1 MTYVCYQ
8 GNDHDCGFAAL
19 KMLLANKVHNK
30 SYLYIKKPAK
40 KKDYSFYDLI
50 KIAKSYGFRLSSF
63 QMPVEDVRSIPN
75 GTIVMIKENH
85 MVFLKKVGKRKV
97 TYVDPNIGKVTCSL
111 REFEK
116 RWSGYVIECIN
127 ASDAREIESGK
138 IRMTPV
144 WMDVIHYVIIGVI
157 FISLMSG
164 FYLINDNSSIILTM
178 IFLLLFA
185 VTELVENWYI
195 IKELKYFDKQFLGI
209 YFSRRFNQNF
219 SKYRSYLD
227 YKTKYF
233 IVSKLLVSDMIL
245 ITVFSILLCINDYR
259 NVFVFLILLLAKML
273 DNKLFS
279 KREREDVKSIERIE
293 SRAFE
298 DSETAIKELSDA
310 NNKASRLA
318 LSSSL
323 KKVVYLFI
331 CLCLALG
338 MMLVTNVVSTNF
350 IIFHFG
356 IYFLMSAAFENIIL
370 FFSNFRDRQIKRA
383 RFLDEC
389 DL

>member
-1 MTYVCYQ
+1 MTYICYQ

-19 KMLLANKVHNK
+19 KMLLANKVHDK
-30 SYLYIKKPAK
+30 SYLYIKKPSK

-50 KIAKSYGFRLSSF
+50 KIARSYGFRLASF
-63 QMPVEDVRSIPN
+63 QMPIEDVRSIPN
-75 GTIVMIKENH
+75 GTIAMINGNH
-85 MVFLKKVGKRKV
+85 MVFLKKIGKRKV
-97 TYVDPNIGKVTCSL
+97 TYIDPNVGKVTCSL
-111 REFEK
+111 CEFEE
-116 RWSGYVIECIN
+116 RWSGYVIECVN
-127 ASDAREIESGK
+127 ASDAREIENRK

-144 WMDVIHYVIIGVI
+144 WMDVVHYVIIGVI
-157 FISLMSG
+157 FVSLMSG

-178 IFLLLFA
+178 VFLLLFA
-185 VTELVENWYI
+185 VAELVENWYI
-195 IKELKYFDKQFLGI
+195 IKELKYFDNQFLGI
-209 YFSRRFNQNF
+209 YFSRRYNQNLN
-219 SKYRSYLD
+219 KYRCYLD

-233 IVSKLLVSDMIL
+233 IVSKLLVSNMIL
-245 ITVFSILLCINDYR
+245 ISVFSILLCINDYR
-259 NVFVFLILLLAKML
+259 NIFVFLILLLIRML

-279 KREREDVKSIERIE
+279 KREREDIRSIERIE
-293 SRAFE
+293 NSAFE
-298 DSETAIKELSDA
+298 DSEKTIEELSSA

-318 LSSSL
+318 LSSSM
-323 KKVVYLFI
+323 KKVIYLFI

-356 IYFLMSAAFENIIL
+356 IYFLMSTAFENVIM
-370 FFSNFRDRQIKRA
+370 FFSNFRDRQIKKA